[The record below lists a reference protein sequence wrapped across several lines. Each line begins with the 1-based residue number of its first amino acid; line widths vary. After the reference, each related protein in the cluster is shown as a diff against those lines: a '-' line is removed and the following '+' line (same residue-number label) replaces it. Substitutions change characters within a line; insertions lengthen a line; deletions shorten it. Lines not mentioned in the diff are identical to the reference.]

1 MREVAVRQVEADVR
15 LALSE
20 AGRTAE
26 TDRPK
31 AIEQYKAILK
41 KLDADNLL
49 AEERKAALVRVVQ
62 DRIRV
67 AEAGSAGDAETAAER
82 KAREAIEKLQK
93 LNAEKETADRAK
105 IKSGIDAVAALKK
118 EGKIA
123 EAAKQAKELLK
134 QYPDELSVQVLNGI
148 SSAENQIK
156 DAKAVQTEKDDR
168 RVAAIRDIDRS
179 ATAPIGDIEY
189 PKDWKEKSA
198 RRLKAQ
204 QLSPVEMRIL
214 QALAQPITVEFK
226 GSRLQDVADYVS
238 TMSGVTVVIDKG
250 ALDENQLS
258 YDTPVTFSL
267 KTKVAT
273 RTALRAMLNQ
283 LNLTYV
289 VRDNVIN
296 ITSLPRARDM
306 MITKTYY
313 IGDIV
318 AVSGLFGGAAQYGPA
333 LDQAQL
339 AQNVSGVVEMIT
351 SSLDPMS
358 WQGKGGTG
366 TIGFNIPTMSLVVR
380 QSAEVHMMM
389 RGSYYK

>member
-1 MREVAVRQVEADVR
+1 LAACLLAVAGARAQAPAADLMDETRRMREVAVRQVEADVR

-49 AEERKAALVRVVQ
+49 AEERKAALARVVQ

-134 QYPDELSVQVLNGI
+134 QYPDDLSVQVLNGI

-204 QLSPVEMRIL
+204 QLS
-214 QALAQPITVEFK
+214 
-226 GSRLQDVADYVS
+226 
-238 TMSGVTVVIDKG
+238 
-250 ALDENQLS
+250 
-258 YDTPVTFSL
+258 
-267 KTKVAT
+267 
-273 RTALRAMLNQ
+273 
-283 LNLTYV
+283 
-289 VRDNVIN
+289 
-296 ITSLPRARDM
+296 
-306 MITKTYY
+306 
-313 IGDIV
+313 
-318 AVSGLFGGAAQYGPA
+318 
-333 LDQAQL
+333 
-339 AQNVSGVVEMIT
+339 
-351 SSLDPMS
+351 
-358 WQGKGGTG
+358 
-366 TIGFNIPTMSLVVR
+366 
-380 QSAEVHMMM
+380 
-389 RGSYYK
+389 